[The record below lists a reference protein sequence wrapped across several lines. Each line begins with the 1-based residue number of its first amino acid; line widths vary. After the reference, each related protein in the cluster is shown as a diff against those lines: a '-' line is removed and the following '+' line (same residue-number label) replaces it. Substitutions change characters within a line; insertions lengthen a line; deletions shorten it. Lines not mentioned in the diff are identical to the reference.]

1 MTQKR
6 DMSIT
11 VRRANRGVIRP
22 LCLLLLAMLSGCG
35 ASGPPQVVQPPVSG
49 LMATL
54 SDEVRDLPGD
64 RIAWTTYW
72 QLCWTPYPGAT
83 TYELQPVTGEGTAS
97 RLIHQQNTCFR
108 QEAAKGEN
116 AKADGLVNRDLLVKL
131 QISQLAYKV
140 RAVLNGNRVSAWS
153 PPAAVGETATPHP

>member
-1 MTQKR
+1 MKSLR

-11 VRRANRGVIRP
+11 SRSANKGILYA
-22 LCLLLLAMLSGCG
+22 LCLLIVAALCGCG
-35 ASGPPQVVQPPVSG
+35 ASGPPQEVQPPVGG
-49 LMATL
+49 LTAAL
-54 SDEVRDLPGD
+54 SDEVHDLPGD

-72 QLCWTPYPGAT
+72 QLCWAPYPSAT
-83 TYELQPVTGEGTAS
+83 AYELQPVTGEGTAS
-97 RLIHQQNTCFR
+97 RLIRQQGTCFR

-131 QISQLAYKV
+131 QIGQLAYKV
-140 RAVLNGNRVSAWS
+140 RAALSGNRVSAWS